1 MNYKKYMVPL
11 IIGITAIIVI
21 ILIIFLINKFTN
33 SNDIKDS
40 DKGSTNISEVDL
52 DEYRFKFPKD
62 INYKIN
68 NNIIMISPKDN
79 RWKVELELFDGN
91 LDQLKNDNSSIKSY
105 IQEHG
110 FTITGERNVLVNGIE
125 TIIIEAKKDNL
136 NCSCVCI
143 NIDSNKYALLMV
155 YNQSDDDFYSI
166 LKEILSI
173 INNIGYSD

>member
-1 MNYKKYMVPL
+1 
-11 IIGITAIIVI
+11 
-21 ILIIFLINKFTN
+21 
-33 SNDIKDS
+33 
-40 DKGSTNISEVDL
+40 
-52 DEYRFKFPKD
+52 
-62 INYKIN
+62 
-68 NNIIMISPKDN
+68 MISPKDN